1 MGDIA
6 EEPPPAEPASD
17 APEEAQA
24 PAAEPVAD
32 AAPAE
37 AEASAP
43 AEASG
48 MHGQAEDMNGHAD
61 AADAVAGTDVSA
73 TNEGDKA
80 AGGSDDG
87 EKAGHVPTGDAMA
100 NLPGEVDTA
109 DASLDGMRVLQCIE
123 WLRDRI
129 IDANI
134 GSDESEMDNDVRRE
148 AVKFLTSER
157 TSRLMA
163 YKSPDDGK
171 LILSEGLPPKDTGE
185 FVYFLRA
192 NGQPVSKEN
201 IARVVQHG
209 KLNGISDG
217 SIQSLLRLMNAVY
230 VPAVSSNT
238 SWPDSFRKEFSGQ
251 VHKFMATLTETAYE
265 MNGHTVLYVPREDFS
280 EMDACVRDKD
290 LVQRLETTLIQIGRA
305 HV

>member
-1 MGDIA
+1 LR
-6 EEPPPAEPASD
+6 S
-17 APEEAQA
+17 
-24 PAAEPVAD
+24 VTAD
-32 AAPAE
+32 AAA
-37 AEASAP
+37 
-43 AEASG
+43 
-48 MHGQAEDMNGHAD
+48 DTNG
-61 AADAVAGTDVSA
+61 AAT
-73 TNEGDKA
+73 EGGK

-87 EKAGHVPTGDAMA
+87 EKVEEGAGHVSSGDAMA
-100 NLPGEVDTA
+100 NLPGEVDVA

-134 GSDESEMDNDVRRE
+134 GSDENEMDNDTRRE
-148 AVKFLTSER
+148 AVKFLTSDR

-171 LILSEGLPPKDTGE
+171 LILSEGLPPKDAGE

-238 SWPDSFRKEFSGQ
+238 SWPDSFRNASR
-251 VHKFMATLTETAYE
+251 
-265 MNGHTVLYVPREDFS
+265 PRLS
-280 EMDACVRDKD
+280 TGPAR
-290 LVQRLETTLIQIGRA
+290 
-305 HV
+305 